1 MRAKTEFFQI
11 NGAAMLAPDA
21 RVEVSYQDLDASDAG
36 RDESGFMHR
45 IVVRHKVASWKFQYS
60 HLTEE
65 ERRYMENLFG
75 EEDTFLFTHPDRLD
89 ASKRVQTRCYRSQ
102 YGISWQNAKTGLWS
116 GYSFSVIE
124 C

>member
-1 MRAKTEFFQI
+1 MRAKTALFKI
-11 NGAAMLAPDA
+11 NGTAMLAPDA
-21 RVEVSYQDLDASDAG
+21 QVELNFQDLDASDAG

-45 IVVRHKVASWKFQYS
+45 IVVRHKVPSWKFTYA

-65 ERRYMENLFG
+65 ERQYMESLFG

-89 ASKRVQTRCYRSQ
+89 ASKTVQTRCYRSQ
-102 YGISWQNAKTGLWS
+102 YGISWQNARTGLWS
-116 GYSFSVIE
+116 NYSFSIIA